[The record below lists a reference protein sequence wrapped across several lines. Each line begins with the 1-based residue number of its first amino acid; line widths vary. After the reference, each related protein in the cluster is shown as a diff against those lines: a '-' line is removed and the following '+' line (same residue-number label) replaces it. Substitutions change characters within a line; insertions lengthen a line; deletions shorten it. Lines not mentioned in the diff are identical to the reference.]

1 MSSAPELAVVWGAT
15 GFVGRQLVR
24 SLLASGWRV
33 RALVRDLEAANL
45 GDSNGLEIRCIS
57 MRSTRREMAEALTGA
72 DVVYHCAGHGNDRSF
87 ALQNFVEGTADF
99 ALSAREAGVRHYVQL
114 STVAVY
120 GASTGVD
127 IGPDTPVHPRNEYAR
142 SRHAAEQRAFQAFEG
157 ALDRCTVVRIPMVVG
172 RGMQSDALRAL
183 FRVLRI
189 GIFLHPGDRSAVLN
203 CVGVNRLVAS
213 LVSMGTPGAAPLPT
227 VFQLADNLPWSEI
240 VAIYA
245 EASGRRIRRIPVPPG
260 IAGLAALASASRRSP
275 LLSVS
280 VLNNSVTFRDQGDW
294 LPARSSA
301 PRTVD
306 DVRALAMAEV
316 VARSEGAGVLSVTA
330 VNLFARLGAGLL
342 PLVVAWQF
350 GATAVTDALFWT
362 FSVVLFLGGAFSSAL
377 EVVAV
382 PWANRKQGAP
392 AIDAWLS
399 APAVAACALAA
410 AAVAILLA
418 LNGWLMSSGHVLT
431 STSSRLAESYLI
443 QSALAIVFMML
454 AGLWSGVLLARSQFL
469 AAAGALSVK
478 WWSILVAVV
487 ALGYLGLTAYLGLAF
502 LLGEVLRVF
511 ALWQPIRAELTG
523 ARSLR
528 AWRDAV
534 MDFPWGQFGFSFLA
548 FVSLHVNPIVD
559 RMMASWLGDGSVSL
573 FEYAWTVNLAPAMIF
588 TSGYLIIWYSEISD
602 KLGRDSRAGLADNL
616 QQMRAS
622 VYRYSAFAMG
632 AVIAPMGVIIAIG
645 PSIGNLAAIDVAT
658 VCWLSMALVLGLP
671 FTLLNASY
679 FRLLTAFGR
688 TSAVFAT
695 VGVKIALNIVGNV
708 LLIERFGLMG
718 LAFSTVISEAVCWV
732 VFTRIANAEVDETR
746 A

>member
-1 MSSAPELAVVWGAT
+1 MPELAVVWGAT
-15 GFVGRQLVR
+15 GYVGGQLIR
-24 SLLASGWRV
+24 SLTASGWRV
-33 RALVRDLEAANL
+33 RALVRDPETANL
-45 GDSNGLEIRCIS
+45 ADSTGVEVWRLS
-57 MRSTRREMAEALTGA
+57 MRSSRWEMAESLVGA
-72 DVVYHCAGHGNDRSF
+72 DVVYHCAGHGNDSSF
-87 ALQNFVEGTADF
+87 ALHNFVEGTASF
-99 ALSAREAGVRHYVQL
+99 ALAAREAGVRRYVQL

-120 GASTGVD
+120 GASAGVD
-127 IGPDTPVHPRNEYAR
+127 IGPDAPVHPRNEYAR
-142 SRHAAEQRAFQAFEG
+142 SRYAAEERALQAFDG
-157 ALDRCTVVRIPMVVG
+157 AMDRCTVVRIPMVVG
-172 RGMQSDALRAL
+172 QGMQSDALRAL
-183 FRVLRI
+183 FRVLRF
-189 GIFLHPGDRSAVLN
+189 GVFLHPGERSAVLN
-203 CVGVNRLVAS
+203 CIGVNRLVAS
-213 LVSMGTPGAAPLPT
+213 LISMGTRGAVQVPT
-227 VFQLADNLPWSEI
+227 VCQLADNLRWSEI
-240 VAIYA
+240 VAAYG
-245 EASGRRIRRIPVPPG
+245 EAAGRRIVRIPVPVG
-260 IAGLAALASASRRSP
+260 IASLAAVASAGRRSP

-280 VLNNSVTFRDQGDW
+280 VLNNSVTFRHQEDSA
-294 LPARSSA
+294 PASA
-301 PRTVD
+301 PRTLD
-306 DVRALAMAEV
+306 DIRALAMAEV
-316 VARSEGAGVLSVTA
+316 AARGEGAGVLSVTV

-382 PWANRKQGAP
+382 PWANRKQGAL
-392 AIDAWLS
+392 AIGAWLS
-399 APAVAACALAA
+399 APALAACALGFAGV
-410 AAVAILLA
+410 AVLLT

-431 STSSRLAESYLI
+431 STSSKLAESYLI

-454 AGLWSGVLLARSQFL
+454 AGLWSGVLLARSRFL
-469 AAAGALSVK
+469 SAAGALSVK
-478 WWSILVAVV
+478 WWSILIAVV
-487 ALGYLGLTAYLGLAF
+487 ALGYVGLTAYLGLAF

-511 ALWQPIRAELTG
+511 ALLPHIRAELTG

-602 KLGRDSRAGLADNL
+602 KLGRDSRVGLADNL
-616 QQMRAS
+616 RRMRAS
-622 VYRYSAFAMG
+622 VYRYSAIAMG
-632 AVIAPMGVIIAIG
+632 AVIAPMGVIVAIG
-645 PSIGNLAAIDVAT
+645 PPIGNLAAADVAT

-688 TSAVFAT
+688 TSAVFGT

-718 LAFSTVISEAVCWV
+718 LAFSTVISEAVCWLA
-732 VFTRIANAEVDETR
+732 FTRIANAEVDESR

>member
-15 GFVGRQLVR
+15 GYVGRQLVR
-24 SLLASGWRV
+24 ALIASGWRV
-33 RALVRDLEAANL
+33 RALVRDPETANMNDA
-45 GDSNGLEIRCIS
+45 GDVEIRAVS
-57 MRSTRREMAEALTGA
+57 MRSSPRDMLGSLAGA
-72 DVVYHCAGHGNDRSF
+72 DVVYHCAGHGDGSSF
-87 ALQNFVEGTADF
+87 ALHNFVEGTAAF
-99 ALSAREAGVRHYVQL
+99 AQAAREAGVRRYIQL

-120 GASTGVD
+120 GASAGVD
-127 IGPDTPVHPRNEYAR
+127 IGPDVPVHPRNEYAR
-142 SRHAAEQRAFQAFEG
+142 SRHAAEQRALQAFEG
-157 ALDRCTVVRIPMVVG
+157 AEERCTLVRIPMVVG
-172 RGMQSDALRAL
+172 PGMQSDALRAL
-183 FRVLRI
+183 FRVLRF
-189 GIFLHPGDRSAVLN
+189 GLFLHPGDRSAVLN
-203 CVGVNRLVAS
+203 CIGVNRLAAS
-213 LVSMGTPGAAPLPT
+213 LISMAAPGPAR
-227 VFQLADNLPWSEI
+227 VPSICQLADNLPWREI
-240 VAIYA
+240 VATYG
-245 EASGRRIRRIPVPPG
+245 EASGRRIVRIPVPTG
-260 IAGLAALASASRRSP
+260 IASLAAVASAGRRSP

-280 VLNNSVTFRDQGDW
+280 VLNNSVTFRDQGDTV
-294 LPARSSA
+294 PAPA
-301 PRTVD
+301 PRTIED
-306 DVRALAMAEV
+306 IRALAMAEV
-316 VARSEGAGVLSVTA
+316 AARGEGAGVLSVTV

-382 PWANRKQGAP
+382 PWANRKQGVP
-392 AIDAWLS
+392 SIGAWLS
-399 APAVAACALAA
+399 APAVAACILAV
-410 AAVAILLA
+410 AAVAILLV

-431 STSSRLAESYLI
+431 STSSRLAESYLV

-454 AGLWSGVLLARSQFL
+454 AGLWSGVLLVRSQFL
-469 AAAGALSVK
+469 SAAGALSVK

-487 ALGYLGLTAYLGLAF
+487 ALGYFGLTAYLGLAF

-511 ALWQPIRAELTG
+511 ALLPHIRAELTG

-534 MDFPWGQFGFSFLA
+534 MDFPWGQFAFSFLA

-573 FEYAWTVNLAPAMIF
+573 FEYAWTINLAPAMIF

-602 KLGRDSRAGLADNL
+602 KLGRDSRVGLADNL
-616 QQMRAS
+616 RQMRAS

-632 AVIAPMGVIIAIG
+632 AVIAPMGVIITIG
-645 PSIGNLAAIDVAT
+645 PSIGNLAVADVAT

-695 VGVKIALNIVGNV
+695 VGVKIVLNIVGNV

-718 LAFSTVISEAVCWV
+718 LAFSTVISEVVCWV
-732 VFTRIANAEVDETR
+732 VFTRIANAEVDESS